1 MVATEPPLRNTGPG
15 VLEGYFGHLP
25 EGDFHISVH
34 PLGLSISGVNYLIT
48 FIGMIY
54 VALLLWWA
62 GRRSARCG
70 LASWVGAL
78 PVGIM
83 ALVAIW
89 VTSVTNLG
97 TYPELAIFLI
107 VTGTGAVL
115 SFRLFRGGRLR

>member
-1 MVATEPPLRNTGPG
+1 MPSFQYN
-15 VLEGYFGHLP
+15 VLEGYFDHLP

-34 PLGLSISGVNYLIT
+34 PLGISISGVHYLIT

-54 VALLLWWA
+54 VVLLLWWA

-107 VTGTGAVL
+107 VTGTGAVF
-115 SFRLFRGGRLR
+115 SFRLFRGGRSR